1 LYPKF
6 STNIL
11 WSSCHLQ
18 RWHLSAATN
27 WG

>member
-11 WSSCHLQ
+11 WSSCHPQ
-18 RWHLSAATN
+18 SCHLSTTTN
-27 WG
+27 RG

>member
-11 WSSCHLQ
+11 WSSCHPHNC
-18 RWHLSAATN
+18 HLSAATN